1 MSSSFIRAFP
11 FSLICVASLAA
22 WTRPTQAKQ
31 FEADLK
37 VHVLV
42 YNYAPISNQTLV
54 EAQER
59 AAQIFLYVGVEV
71 VWVANTLLQRGS
83 ATLKEIDLILRVL
96 PQPRASLASRTALG
110 EALRCDSSQEGCTAS
125 VFYSRARK
133 QAELSGCSLKY
144 VLGVAMAHELGHLL
158 LGSNS
163 HSARGLMQGKW
174 RPEELRRATKG
185 DLLFSLQEAEVIR
198 ANVLQRVTTS
208 HLPIESLSLGGE
220 GGFSTVPRRSRPRT

>member
-1 MSSSFIRAFP
+1 MSSSFIRACP

-22 WTRPTQAKQ
+22 RTNPIQAKQ
-31 FEADLK
+31 LEPDLK
-37 VHVLV
+37 VYVLL
-42 YNYAPISNQTLV
+42 YNYTPIPHQTLA

-59 AAQIFLYVGVEV
+59 AAQIFLDVGVEI
-71 VWVANTLLQRGS
+71 VWLPNALLQPGS
-83 ATLKEIDLILRVL
+83 AALKEIDLILRVL
-96 PQPRASLASRTALG
+96 PQPRATLASRTALG
-110 EALRCDSSQEGCTAS
+110 EALLCDSSQEVCTAS
-125 VFYSRARK
+125 VFYSRARL

-198 ANVLQRVTTS
+198 ASVLQRVT
-208 HLPIESLSLGGE
+208 HKAAAD
-220 GGFSTVPRRSRPRT
+220 RPRVP